1 MNFREQEKA
10 AREKTIFER
19 FAKAAGLRVEN
30 GSVQSDRPPQPDIS
44 CRIDDATHHFE
55 LGEVTDQGL
64 AARLAQALRD
74 MKITGGFF
82 SQDRPLVDLLKQK
95 ANKNYENL
103 DGALE
108 LVLYYDKQYP
118 PPDGGLKQS
127 TLEELEICVA
137 SMLTGQW
144 SRIWIFD
151 NWNEKIIA
159 SWG

>member
-19 FAKAAGLRVEN
+19 FTKAAGLRVEN
-30 GSVQSDRPPQPDIS
+30 GSVQSDRPPKPDIS
-44 CRIDDATHHFE
+44 CRIAQATHHFE

-82 SQDRPLVDLLKQK
+82 SQDKPLVDLLKQK

-118 PPDGGLKQS
+118 PPNGGLKQS
-127 TLEELEICVA
+127 TLDELEVCVS
-137 SMLTGQW
+137 SMLTGPW

-159 SWG
+159 KWG